1 MQEMQFLDKH
11 VMYGRVSA
19 KNIVSWSIAKNKD
32 VEVVTTLKRF
42 TIPMVPLD
50 NTKITDWNEF
60 IEILLGQKVV
70 IDDFEDRQEHDF
82 EMVYCSDDLL
92 SCTYRIADIEA
103 HEVTEDTFDRAEFHN
118 NIICVYTTEHDQFG
132 L

>member
-1 MQEMQFLDKH
+1 
-11 VMYGRVSA
+11 MYGRVSA
-19 KNIVSWSIAKNKD
+19 KNIVSWSITKNKD

-60 IEILLGQKVV
+60 IEILLGRKVV
-70 IDDFEDRQEHDF
+70 IDDFEDRREHDF
-82 EMVYCSDDLL
+82 EMVYCSNDLL

-118 NIICVYTTEHDQFG
+118 NIICVYTIEHDQFG